1 MATLFSQEQH
11 GHLVPYIAA
20 LHASCITADHMA
32 GPFVPPLKHDKLLA
46 WWKERIAEANRGA
59 RVIVILFAPATTTTP
74 TPSGSSI
81 RGVAML
87 KLDDTETGPFRAEMD
102 ALLVQQ
108 SARRQGCAR
117 TLVAALEAE
126 ATKKGRSLLVWT
138 HMPPMGMTCPRLTP
152 PARPRRVGQHRRKG
166 VCSFWIHRNRAGAAV
181 QPVPS

>member
-32 GPFVPPLKHDKLLA
+32 GPFVPPLKHEKLLA

-59 RVIVILFAPATTTTP
+59 RVIVILFASAATTTSSA
-74 TPSGSSI
+74 SGSAI
-81 RGVAML
+81 RGIAML

-102 ALLVQQ
+102 AVLVQQ

-117 TLVAALEAE
+117 ALVGALEAE
-126 ATKKGRSLLVWT
+126 AAKRGRSLLVRT
-138 HMPPMGMTCPRLTP
+138 TCL
-152 PARPRRVGQHRRKG
+152 
-166 VCSFWIHRNRAGAAV
+166 
-181 QPVPS
+181 